1 MPIQRILTSAP
12 VMIILFL
19 APAMI
24 GIAKVMIDLRG
35 REFFHG
41 LARGF
46 KRTRNHWQ
54 VMSD

>member
-1 MPIQRILTSAP
+1 MPIKRILISAP

-24 GIAKVMIDLRG
+24 GIATAMIGLRG
-35 REFFHG
+35 REFVHG
-41 LARGF
+41 LAPGF
-46 KRTRNHWQ
+46 KRTQNHCQ

>member
-1 MPIQRILTSAP
+1 MPIKCILTSAP

-24 GIAKVMIDLRG
+24 GIAKAMIGLRG

-41 LARGF
+41 LAPGF
-46 KRTRNHWQ
+46 KRTQNHWQ

>member
-1 MPIQRILTSAP
+1 MPLKCILTSAP

-24 GIAKVMIDLRG
+24 GLRG

-41 LARGF
+41 LTPGF
-46 KRTRNHWQ
+46 KRTQNHWQ